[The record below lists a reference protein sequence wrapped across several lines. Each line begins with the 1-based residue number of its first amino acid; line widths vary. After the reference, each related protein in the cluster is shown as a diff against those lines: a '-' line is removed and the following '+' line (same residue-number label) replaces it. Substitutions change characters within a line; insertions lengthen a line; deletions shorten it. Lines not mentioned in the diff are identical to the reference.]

1 MAIIGAVRKLFLLLL
16 LCLATPAPASS
27 TSGTPRESMFV
38 LLRGGAAAADA
49 EAELRRLLP
58 SVARLE
64 ALPALHGWI
73 VEVPIGIAVE
83 ARRSLLAHVPQV
95 AYVALHGAVAPAPD
109 AIPDTVLPAVP
120 SPTPATDAG
129 PTLGLI
135 DLGADLSHPLLA
147 QALGR
152 VHFQPG
158 TPGAAR
164 DGRLIRSH
172 GTAMA
177 GIYAQLFSGRAL
189 RAGGVTLP
197 WLRLPRAVS
206 PAHTLI
212 AHAGPETRA
221 GRSDLLRALNWM
233 MTPDDGRPRPDVI
246 GYSQGNGRLCVDGA
260 RCTSHGW
267 SGVSRVLDRL
277 ADEHGVI
284 LVKSAGNQGDGE
296 DNTMTVPGD
305 TWNGITVGN
314 VHAFD
319 WQRCAPSAARNAHKI
334 YRTSSVAP
342 ADTGLRLLD
351 LVAPGVR
358 IETTGVNPAYCRSIC
373 ESWPDLTC
381 AFCER
386 LGRRS
391 PAHEAYWKSN
401 TGTSPAAAI
410 VAAYALYL
418 VDAGVRD
425 PRAVKALLINSADAW
440 TSDGTAHPHT
450 RGNGAGCDSDRL
462 AARHGPW
469 PYGSRY
475 DSSYGYGYFN
485 PARAEAMRSHV
496 TLADIAAGA
505 AQCYTARLEPW
516 DKMTLAWHRHAGDGG
531 GAAVGELDLSLYEAS
546 TGLTLDADGGRPLDN
561 VRQVS
566 NGRGADATPRART
579 VILRIDA
586 RANERYALASAQAL
600 RRLPGCDPTPAPS
613 PPIRNAER

>member
-1 MAIIGAVRKLFLLLL
+1 MAIIGAVRSLILLLL
-16 LCLATPAPASS
+16 LCLTTPAPTLAAND
-27 TSGTPRESMFV
+27 TPRESMFI
-38 LLRGGAAAADA
+38 LLRDGAAGAAS
-49 EAELRRLLP
+49 EAHLRRLLP
-58 SVARLE
+58 SAARLE
-64 ALPALHGWI
+64 ALPALHGLL
-73 VEVPIGIAVE
+73 VEVPIGNARA
-83 ARRSLLAHVPQV
+83 ARRALLELPEV
-95 AYVALHGAVAPAPD
+95 AYIALHGAVAPAPD
-109 AIPDTVLPAVP
+109 AVPDSVP
-120 SPTPATDAG
+120 PPMRSPTQAVDAG

-147 QALGR
+147 KSLGR

-197 WLRLPRAVS
+197 WLRLPRAVA

-233 MTPDDGRPRPDVI
+233 MTPDDARPRPDVI
-246 GYSQGNGRLCVDGA
+246 GYSQGNGRLCSDGA
-260 RCTSHGW
+260 HCASGTW

-314 VHAFD
+314 MHAFD
-319 WQRCAPSAARNAHKI
+319 WQQCAPGAARNAHKI

-342 ADTGLRLLD
+342 ADTGPRLLD

-358 IETTGVNPAYCRSIC
+358 IETTGVNPANCLTTC
-373 ESWPDLTC
+373 EARPDLPC
-381 AFCER
+381 AFCQR

-391 PAHEAYWKSN
+391 PAHEGYWKTN
-401 TGTSPAAAI
+401 TGTSPSAAI

-440 TSDGTAHPHT
+440 TSGGAAHPQT
-450 RGNGAGCDSDRL
+450 RGNGVGCDSDRH
-462 AARHGPW
+462 AASHGPW
-469 PYGSRY
+469 PYGSHY
-475 DSSYGYGYFN
+475 DRSYGYGYFN
-485 PARAEAMRSHV
+485 PARADAMRKHLV
-496 TLADIAAGA
+496 LADIAAGD
-505 AQCYTARLEPW
+505 AQCYAARLEPW
-516 DKMTLAWHRHAGDGG
+516 DKVTLTWHRHAGDGG
-531 GAAVGELDLSLYEAS
+531 GAAVGQLDLNL
-546 TGLTLDADGGRPLDN
+546 LDANSGLEIDADEGRPLDN

-566 NGRGADATPRART
+566 NGHGADATPRSCQ

-600 RRLPGCDPTPAPS
+600 RRLPGCVSTPAIS
-613 PPIRNAER
+613 FQTRNALP